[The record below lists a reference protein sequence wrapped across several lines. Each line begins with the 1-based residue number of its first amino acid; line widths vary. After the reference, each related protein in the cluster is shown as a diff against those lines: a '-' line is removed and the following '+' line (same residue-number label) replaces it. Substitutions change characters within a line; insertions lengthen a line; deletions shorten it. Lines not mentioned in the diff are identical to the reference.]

1 MDAARQLLPS
11 FLPFLRVLIAF
22 IEGLEQP
29 PGASPS
35 PTLSPKPSRTTPLP
49 STRDSSRTTHPKTED
64 TTYSHLPLFAVLL
77 ATSVAAGVA
86 VWTTTETAET
96 VCEDTDELEN
106 YQAVPLYGLF
116 L

>member
-1 MDAARQLLPS
+1 MLPDSFYHLFFLSSVFSLLSLKALSNPPELLRA
-11 FLPFLRVLIAF
+11 LPC
-22 IEGLEQP
+22 P
-29 PGASPS
+29 PKA
-35 PTLSPKPSRTTPLP
+35 SRTTPLP

-64 TTYSHLPLFAVLL
+64 TTHSHLPLFAVLL

-96 VCEDTDELEN
+96 VCEDTDELED